1 MASGFDIVR
10 DFVGAPAGPE
20 LVRGVEAL
28 SSKQIDSLAESIAN
42 GPRPTSLPPK
52 PVTEIWPLIPL
63 RTSLFFDHLNHESPV
78 TGYGAAGIRLSAAT
92 DLRLQGS
99 GVFSDGIMRALLYCH
114 GLLIEDPLGHAAEM
128 HLGSAREVRDVSRM
142 SLAAATASMSE
153 IGELLDE
160 DIVQVFFTG
169 GAELDA
175 AGVLGTSMM
184 GALTSQNAPYSID
197 DIWNEFE
204 VEFITGLSTPL
215 QELWKEI
222 RGGNRSPSLDLV
234 RQATESGDA
243 GLADVFVD
251 VVRILN
257 PRNIVENAVTSTACT
272 LATIELLGGS
282 ADVLCAS
289 PLMGKL
295 IFLGAPDPAQELR
308 VHELARTSVPNIS
321 ALLMSDLIAIRHAS
335 EALGTWRADL
345 AAALDYANRARRQ
358 GVDSTTIQT
367 GIAEMVAEARVALQ
381 AEARKSRVLSRQN
394 LVSFVA
400 GAIGGAGGSATGGTV
415 AGIVAGAASGTLA
428 ALVQAFGA
436 HNPVPAFLDRHYV
449 SFAEPTP

>member
-1 MASGFDIVR
+1 MKTSCR
-10 DFVGAPAGPE
+10 
-20 LVRGVEAL
+20 
-28 SSKQIDSLAESIAN
+28 
-42 GPRPTSLPPK
+42 SLP
-52 PVTEIWPLIPL
+52 
-63 RTSLFFDHLNHESPV
+63 
-78 TGYGAAGIRLSAAT
+78 
-92 DLRLQGS
+92 
-99 GVFSDGIMRALLYCH
+99 
-114 GLLIEDPLGHAAEM
+114 
-128 HLGSAREVRDVSRM
+128 
-142 SLAAATASMSE
+142 
-153 IGELLDE
+153 
-160 DIVQVFFTG
+160 G

-175 AGVLGTSMM
+175 AGVLGASMM

-197 DIWNEFE
+197 DIWEIEFE

-295 IFLGAPDPAQELR
+295 IFPAPSTRHREPAS
-308 VHELARTSVPNIS
+308 TSLPGPPSPTS
-321 ALLMSDLIAIRHAS
+321 AHFLMSDLIAIRHAS

-367 GIAEMVAEARVALQ
+367 GIAEMVAEARVAFKQ
-381 AEARKSRVLSRQN
+381 RRGSPVLSRQN

-400 GAIGGAGGSATGGTV
+400 GAIGGAGAVLPEERWRASSLVPLPARWLLWCKHSAPIIPCQLSL
-415 AGIVAGAASGTLA
+415 IVTTCLSRRTHSQNL
-428 ALVQAFGA
+428 
-436 HNPVPAFLDRHYV
+436 PP
-449 SFAEPTP
+449 